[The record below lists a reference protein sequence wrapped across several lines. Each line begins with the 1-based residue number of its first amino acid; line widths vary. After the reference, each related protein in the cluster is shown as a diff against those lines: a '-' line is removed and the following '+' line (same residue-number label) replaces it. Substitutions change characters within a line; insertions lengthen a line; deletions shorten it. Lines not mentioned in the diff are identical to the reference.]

1 MAPRRATHVIRTLLA
16 VAAVTVVATAGCTA
30 VCSHITINVTPSL
43 PRGLYWLTN
52 DHDPRR
58 GSIVVLFPPA
68 PFREL
73 IAQRGYLPSS
83 VPLLKRVVGHPWRH
97 RLYDRRALPRRRR
110 RPRPRRHR
118 RCCRAPAATAFSV
131 LRHRPAWRGLR
142 RRPRTVVARL
152 PLLRPRLSLHPH
164 CRGAFMDVLLTL
176 ILSCS
181 VHLDDSLV
189 EALAY
194 KLSIGNQYFV
204 ADLTTLNTYDT
215 ARTPA
220 DALRLVD
227 AIKAVGGRPAVGYM
241 SVPLDWA
248 ARFGRQPDD
257 LFDGCTNIAIG
268 TAMLSDY
275 ARLCTAGSGSPAPSR
290 IQAAAAAA
298 PHHPRPHLH
307 SSPARDRDELAGHR
321 RPRLARSGP
330 R

>member
-1 MAPRRATHVIRTLLA
+1 
-16 VAAVTVVATAGCTA
+16 
-30 VCSHITINVTPSL
+30 
-43 PRGLYWLTN
+43 
-52 DHDPRR
+52 
-58 GSIVVLFPPA
+58 
-68 PFREL
+68 
-73 IAQRGYLPSS
+73 
-83 VPLLKRVVGHPWRH
+83 
-97 RLYDRRALPRRRR
+97 
-110 RPRPRRHR
+110 
-118 RCCRAPAATAFSV
+118 
-131 LRHRPAWRGLR
+131 
-142 RRPRTVVARL
+142 
-152 PLLRPRLSLHPH
+152 
-164 CRGAFMDVLLTL
+164 MDVLLTL

-275 ARLCTAGSGSPAPSR
+275 ARLCTAGSARRSHRASR
-290 IQAAAAAA
+290 PRRPPRPTIPVRTCILRRLETEMNLQGIVDHVLPVVARVDAAAADPWTDSPPARS
-298 PHHPRPHLH
+298 PLFPDNTDTSQDGRDW
-307 SSPARDRDELAGHR
+307 SSPRLFSFPYRPPGAG
-321 RPRLARSGP
+321 PARSPLAARRRRHRATRRGLPPYRPQLSPLGAPP
-330 R
+330 RRAPASPSEVRR